1 MTKLADRYGSILFD
15 LDGVLFRGA
24 EPVPHAAS
32 TIEALRTGG
41 TGMAFMTNNSSRTP
55 EMVAE
60 HLAMVGIRADADEVE
75 TSALTTAE
83 VLSRRRIASAFVI
96 GEVGLK
102 RALEEAGIA
111 VARDLE
117 SPADCVVVGFDRSVD
132 YEAIRVAS
140 VFVQRGAPLIASNV
154 DPSYPSEDG
163 LNWPGAGAI
172 LAALVATTGAEPEVM
187 GKPHAP
193 MFESALRRAGGG
205 RPLVVGDRLD
215 TDIEGAVRLGWDSL
229 LVLSGVTQQVDV
241 AQGPVPTYVAPDIG
255 ILLSEKSDV
264 VQGS

>member
-60 HLAMVGIRADADEVE
+60 HLASVGIRALVDQVE

-83 VLSRRRIASAFVI
+83 VLSRRRLASAFVI
-96 GEVGLK
+96 GEVGLR
-102 RALEEAGIA
+102 RALEEVGIV
-111 VARDLE
+111 VADGSRT
-117 SPADCVVVGFDRSVD
+117 SADCVVVGFDRSVD
-132 YEAIRVAS
+132 YEAIRDAS
-140 VFVQRGAPLIASNV
+140 VLLQRGAPLIASNA
-154 DPSYPSEDG
+154 DDSYLSDDG

-172 LAALVATTGAEPEVM
+172 LAAIVATTGAVPEVM
-187 GKPHAP
+187 GKPNAP
-193 MFESALRRAGGG
+193 LFEAALRRAGGG

-215 TDIEGAVRLGWDSL
+215 TDIEGAARLGWDSL
-229 LVLSGVTQQVDV
+229 LVLSGVTQDAGV
-241 AQGPVPTYVAPDIG
+241 AERPVPTYVAPDIG
-255 ILLSEKSDV
+255 ILLSDESDIA
-264 VQGS
+264 QGS